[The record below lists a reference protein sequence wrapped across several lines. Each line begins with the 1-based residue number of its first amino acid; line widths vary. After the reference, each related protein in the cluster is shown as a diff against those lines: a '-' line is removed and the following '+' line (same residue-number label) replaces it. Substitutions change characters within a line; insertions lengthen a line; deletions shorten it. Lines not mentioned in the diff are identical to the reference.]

1 MKVAKMSDAHQW
13 DWTRT
18 RQELAD
24 MLDRLAPE
32 QAFQII
38 RSLCHVEDESHLAAV
53 LSGQI
58 RDHIARNDA
67 ERRRGQHTL

>member
-1 MKVAKMSDAHQW
+1 VKVVKMSDEHHW

-24 MLDRLAPE
+24 MLERLTPE
-32 QAFQII
+32 QAFQIV
-38 RSLCHVEDESHLAAV
+38 RALCHVEDESHLAAV

-58 RDHIARNDA
+58 RGQISRIDA
-67 ERRRGQHTL
+67 ERKRG

>member
-1 MKVAKMSDAHQW
+1 
-13 DWTRT
+13 
-18 RQELAD
+18 

-32 QAFQII
+32 QAFQIV
-38 RSLCHVEDESHLAAV
+38 RSLCHVEDENHLAAV

-67 ERRRGQHTL
+67 ERKRGQHTL

>member
-1 MKVAKMSDAHQW
+1 VKVVKMSDEHHW

-24 MLDRLAPE
+24 MLDQLTPE
-32 QAFQII
+32 QAFQIV
-38 RSLCHVEDESHLAAV
+38 RALCRVEDESHLAAV

-58 RDHIARNDA
+58 RGQVARIDA
-67 ERRRGQHTL
+67 ERKRD

>member
-1 MKVAKMSDAHQW
+1 VKVVKMSDEHHW

-24 MLDRLAPE
+24 MLDRLTPE
-32 QAFQII
+32 QAFQIV
-38 RSLCHVEDESHLAAV
+38 RALCQVEDESHLAAV

-58 RDHIARNDA
+58 RSQVARIDA
-67 ERRRGQHTL
+67 ERKRG